1 MTGIFGKHIL
11 YYLNLDVYNYCF
23 ATTETYH
30 SSSTSTSPATADY
43 LDSRMPP
50 SIKKFMSLRQFMMRS
65 QALSLYREALRTIKL
80 VDSESERD
88 YLRKWVRDDFEA
100 NRNHTD
106 EAVVR
111 MILTQGRNQ
120 IKELKEAV
128 GGRRG

>member
-1 MTGIFGKHIL
+1 
-11 YYLNLDVYNYCF
+11 
-23 ATTETYH
+23 
-30 SSSTSTSPATADY
+30 
-43 LDSRMPP
+43 
-50 SIKKFMSLRQFMMRS
+50 MMRS